1 MTYDT
6 IVLGAGAAGLFCAA
20 QIARHSHRVALIEHT
35 DEPGRKI
42 LISGGGRCNFT
53 NLVVRP
59 DNFISTN
66 PHFAKSALARYTPA
80 DFIQLVQQHRIRFHE
95 KTLGQ
100 LFCDESSRL
109 ILEML
114 LAECSVGGV
123 EILTKTQV
131 TSVARDTRFTLETS
145 RGPMDAATVVVAT
158 GGLTIP
164 KMGATSFGYDLAKQ
178 FGLKIETP
186 YPALVPLTFS
196 ADDRH
201 TWSGLAGVSTDVI
214 AKFGKRQFR
223 ENMLYTH
230 KGLSGPAILQISSY
244 WKAGQPLTIDLIP
257 RRDFTNI
264 LPHEAKRTLARLL
277 SARLAD
283 VWLAAEGFTMPIPSV
298 KKMSDRLHQWQ
309 FTPAGTEGFDKA
321 EVTGGGV
328 STDELSSTTMEC
340 RRVPGLF
347 FIGEVVDVTGHLGGY
362 NFQWAW
368 ASAEAAAQAIASA
381 A

>member
-20 QIARHSHRVALIEHT
+20 QIARQGRRVALIEHT

-59 DNFISTN
+59 DHFLSAN

-80 DFIQLVQQHRIRFHE
+80 DFIALVQQHRIRFHE

-100 LFCDESSRL
+100 LFCDESARL

-114 LAECSVGGV
+114 LAECAGAGV
-123 EILTKTQV
+123 ELLTKTQV
-131 TSVARDTRFTLETS
+131 SAVARDTRFTLETA
-145 RGPMDAATVVVAT
+145 RGPMDAATLVVAT
-158 GGLTIP
+158 GGLSIP
-164 KMGATSFGYDLAKQ
+164 KMGATSFGYDLAAQ

-186 YPALVPLTFS
+186 YPALVPLTFNP
-196 ADDRH
+196 DDRRM
-201 TWSGLAGVSTDVI
+201 WSSLAGVSTDVI
-214 AKFGKRQFR
+214 AQFGKKQFR

-244 WKAGQPLTIDLIP
+244 WKPGEPLTIDLLP

-264 LPHEAKRTLARLL
+264 LPHEAKKTLARLL
-277 SARLAD
+277 TSRLAD
-283 VWLAAEGFTMPIPSV
+283 VWLTAEGFTMPIPSV
-298 KKMSDRLHQWQ
+298 KKMSDRLHQWR

-328 STDELSSTTMEC
+328 STGELSSATMEA
-340 RRVPGLF
+340 RNAPPGRLQLSM
-347 FIGEVVDVTGHLGGY
+347 GRGVGSRSR
-362 NFQWAW
+362 
-368 ASAEAAAQAIASA
+368 ASHYGRGVSGPAA
-381 A
+381 